1 VSNHIIKLI
10 EKGENQTLDFKF
22 EISDSKK
29 IARTISAFANTDGGK
44 LLVGVKDNGRIAG
57 VRSEEE
63 FYMIEGAASMYCK
76 PPINFSVKNWQISGK
91 TILEVDI
98 QKSSTTHYAP
108 DEQGKMQYYTRVD
121 DKTLQVNSIFLR
133 VKQLQK
139 QKKPVILRY
148 SKDEQAILDYLAEN
162 KDITLSKFCK
172 IAHLTNK
179 MAEEILVNLIVL
191 NIIEQKLTETTAFYM
206 LKK

>member
-1 VSNHIIKLI
+1 MSNHILKLI

-29 IARTISAFANTDGGK
+29 IARTLSAFANTDGGK

-63 FYMIEGAASMYCK
+63 FYMIEGAASVYCK
-76 PPINFSVKNWQISGK
+76 PPVNFTVRNWQISGK

-98 QKSSTTHYAP
+98 QKSNITHYAP

-121 DKTLQVNSIFLR
+121 DKTLQVNSIFLK
-133 VKQLQK
+133 VKEKQN
-139 QKKPVILRY
+139 QKKSVILKF
-148 SKDEQAILDYLAEN
+148 SKDEQALLDYLSVNEE
-162 KDITLSKFCK
+162 ISLSTFCK

-179 MAEEILVNLIVL
+179 MAEDILVNLIVL
-191 NIIEQKLTETTAFYM
+191 NIIEQKLTETSAYYM

>member
-1 VSNHIIKLI
+1 MSSHILKLI

-29 IARTISAFANTDGGK
+29 IARTLSAFANTDGGK

-57 VRSEEE
+57 VRTEEE
-63 FYMIEGAASMYCK
+63 FYMIEGAANVYCK
-76 PPINFSVKNWQISGK
+76 PPIKFSVKNWQISGK

-98 QKSSTTHYAP
+98 QKSNTTHFAP
-108 DEQGKMQYYTRVD
+108 DEQGKMQYYTRVN
-121 DKTLQVNSIFLR
+121 DKTLQVNSIFLK
-133 VKQLQK
+133 VKQKQNQK
-139 QKKPVILRY
+139 ISVVLKF
-148 SKDEQAILDYLAEN
+148 SKDEQILLDYLSEN
-162 KDITLSKFCK
+162 EEITLSKYCK
-172 IAHLTNK
+172 IAHITNK

-191 NIIEQKLTETTAFYM
+191 NIIEQKLTETSAFYM